1 MDNNAL
7 LLLAGAKRT
16 KQTIGVAGHQG
27 FGVGI
32 YEGDPA
38 DLTAMGLSPMQG
50 CENPASENHGNYKHT
65 NGSIM
70 CCVPAFCYRLGNSNA
85 PSYSRDGNNA
95 LEIKD
100 ASEFPQF
107 AHNKAFVDGD
117 ADFGDGWILHRAFV
131 DGGKMKNCFFM
142 DKYLCSNNGSGQA
155 ASIKNADWLM
165 CYLISATYSTTT
177 FGGAGGG
184 FDAITL
190 SRARGDHY
198 SLTTVY
204 QWSAMAM
211 LSLAHGQ
218 AATSTSY
225 CAWYD
230 PTYDTNFPKGATTAD
245 LTDISDSSV
254 MYTAHAH
261 GPGFAKTGSS
271 TNAEKVSHN
280 GQLCGIMDVAGM
292 CNQLSI
298 GATNKADGEVGL
310 MKLNVSAHEFTWSN
324 RVGDSLHETF
334 STKFGDGA
342 KYFSGLR
349 SGKSG
354 TADWASCGVIP
365 LETSLSVLFGGD
377 RYQEHS
383 TDDVRL
389 IRGLGADLGAPAG
402 VLSGGGRYQEYS
414 SDDVG
419 LIMGLGADLGAP
431 AGVFCR
437 SFKSY
442 NTREGTWSKS
452 SSYFGFR
459 ATGYAP

>member
-7 LLLAGAKRT
+7 LLLAGAKKI
-16 KQTIGVAGHQG
+16 KQTIGVAGQQG
-27 FGVGI
+27 FGVGV
-32 YEGDPA
+32 YGGDPA

-50 CENPASENHGNYKHT
+50 CKNPASENHGNYKHT

-85 PSYSRDGNNA
+85 PSYSRDGDNA
-95 LEIKD
+95 LEIKG

-117 ADFGDGWILHRAFV
+117 ADFGNGWILHRAFV

-155 ASIKNADWLM
+155 ASIKNADWSM
-165 CYLISATYSTTT
+165 CIDVSVSHSTMI
-177 FGGAGGG
+177 FGGGGVG
-184 FDAITL
+184 YDAITF

-230 PTYDTNFPKGATTAD
+230 PTHGANFPKGATTAG
-245 LTDISDSSV
+245 LTDTIDSSI
-254 MYTAHAH
+254 MYTAHTYN
-261 GPGFAKTGSS
+261 PSFAKTGSS
-271 TNAEKVSHN
+271 NNAKKVSHN

-298 GATNKADGEVGL
+298 GAINKSDGIVGL
-310 MKLNVSAHEFTWSN
+310 MKLNVSAHDFTLSN
-324 RVGDSLHETF
+324 RVDDSLHETF
-334 STKFGDGA
+334 STAFGDGD
-342 KYFSGLR
+342 KRFSGLR

-354 TADWASCGVIP
+354 TINWASCGVIP
-365 LETSLSVLFGGD
+365 FETKLSVLFGED
-377 RYQEHS
+377 QYREYFAN
-383 TDDVRL
+383 D
-389 IRGLGADLGAPAG
+389 IGLK
-402 VLSGGGRYQEYS
+402 
-414 SDDVG
+414 
-419 LIMGLGADLGAP
+419 MGLGSGWGTP

-437 SFKSY
+437 SFRGYGAAGYSW
-442 NTREGTWSKS
+442 TS
-452 SSYFGFR
+452 SSPYFGFR
-459 ATGYAP
+459 TAGYAP

>member
-7 LLLAGAKRT
+7 LLLAGAKKI
-16 KQTIGVAGHQG
+16 KQTIGVAGQQG
-27 FGVGI
+27 FGVGV
-32 YEGDPA
+32 YGGDPA

-50 CENPASENHGNYKHT
+50 CKNPTSDNYGNYKHT

-70 CCVPAFCYRLGNSNA
+70 CCVPAFCYRLGNRNA
-85 PSYSRDGNNA
+85 PSYSRDGDNA
-95 LEIKD
+95 LEIKG

-117 ADFGDGWILHRAFV
+117 ADFGNGWILHRAFV

-142 DKYLCSNNGSGQA
+142 DKYLCSNNGRGQA
-155 ASIKNADWLM
+155 ASIKNADWSM
-165 CYLISATYSTTT
+165 CIDVSVDHSTMI
-177 FGGAGGG
+177 FGGGGVG
-184 FDAITL
+184 YDAITF

-230 PTYDTNFPKGATTAD
+230 PTHNTNYPKGATTGG
-245 LTDISDSSV
+245 LTDIVDSSI
-254 MYTAHAH
+254 MYTAHAYNSS
-261 GPGFAKTGSS
+261 FAKTGSS
-271 TNAEKVSHN
+271 NNAKKVSHN

-298 GATNKADGEVGL
+298 GATNTSNGIVGL
-310 MKLNVSAHEFTWSN
+310 MKLNVSAHDFTLSN
-324 RVGDSLHETF
+324 RIASSLHETF
-334 STKFGDGA
+334 STAFGDGD
-342 KYFSGLR
+342 KHFSGLR

-354 TADWASCGVIP
+354 TINWASCGVIP
-365 LETSLSVLFGGD
+365 FETKLSVLFGED
-377 RYQEHS
+377 QYREYFAS
-383 TDDVRL
+383 DA
-389 IRGLGADLGAPAG
+389 GLK
-402 VLSGGGRYQEYS
+402 
-414 SDDVG
+414 
-419 LIMGLGADLGAP
+419 MGLGSGWGIP

-437 SFKSY
+437 SFRGYGSAGVY
-442 NTREGTWSKS
+442 WVS
-452 SSYFGFR
+452 STPYFGFR
-459 ATGYAP
+459 TAGYAP

>member
-7 LLLAGAKRT
+7 LLLAGAKKI
-16 KQTIGVAGHQG
+16 KQTIGVAGQQG
-27 FGVGI
+27 FGVGV
-32 YEGDPA
+32 YGGDPA

-50 CENPASENHGNYKHT
+50 CKNPASENYGNYKHT

-85 PSYSRDGNNA
+85 PSYSRDGDNA
-95 LEIKD
+95 LEIKG

-117 ADFGDGWILHRAFV
+117 ADFGNGWILHRAFV

-165 CYLISATYSTTT
+165 CLDTSANHSTTI
-177 FGGAGGG
+177 FGGAGECY
-184 FDAITL
+184 DAITF

-198 SLTTVY
+198 SLITVY

-230 PTYDTNFPKGATTAD
+230 PTHNTNYPKGATTGS
-245 LTDISDSSV
+245 LIDISDSSV
-254 MYTAHAH
+254 VYTNHAY
-261 GPGFAKTGSS
+261 GAVFAKTGSS

-298 GATNKADGEVGL
+298 GATNKSDGIVGL
-310 MKLNVSAHEFTWSN
+310 MKLNVSAHDFTLSN
-324 RVGDSLHETF
+324 RVDDSLHETF
-334 STKFGDGA
+334 STAIRDGT
-342 KYFSGLR
+342 KHFSGLR

-354 TADWASCGVIP
+354 IENWASCGVIP
-365 LETSLSVLFGGD
+365 VKNALSVLFG
-377 RYQEHS
+377 E
-383 TDDVRL
+383 
-389 IRGLGADLGAPAG
+389 DLY
-402 VLSGGGRYQEYS
+402 REYFAN
-414 SDDVG
+414 DVG
-419 LIMGLGADLGAP
+419 MIMGLGADWGAP

-437 SFKSY
+437 SFKGYS
-442 NTREGTWSKS
+442 NRGS
-452 SSYFGFR
+452 SWTASAPYFGFR
-459 ATGYAP
+459 TAGYAP